1 MLEALFG
8 VLETGIISFIFFGET
23 PMPTKDDSER

>member
-8 VLETGIISFIFFGET
+8 VFETGVISFIFFGET
-23 PMPTKDDSER
+23 PMPTREDSEE